1 MLEVF
6 FAILYLLPLVIS
18 AVAVIALAAALTKR
32 FKFFKA
38 LPGLTGG
45 ILITLFCLNILII
58 VWSCV
63 IALGWTRQADF

>member
-18 AVAVIALAAALTKR
+18 AVAVIVLVASLTKKC
-32 FKFFKA
+32 KFFKG

-63 IALGWTRQADF
+63 IALG

>member
-18 AVAVIALAAALTKR
+18 AVAVIVLVASLMKKC
-32 FKFFKA
+32 KFFKG

-45 ILITLFCLNILII
+45 ILITLFCLNMVII
-58 VWSCV
+58 ICFCV
-63 IALGWTRQADF
+63 TAFG

>member
-32 FKFFKA
+32 CKFLKA
-38 LPGLTGG
+38 LPGFTGG
-45 ILITLFCLNILII
+45 ILIALFCLNMLII
-58 VWSCV
+58 IWSCV
-63 IALGWTRQADF
+63 IAFG